1 MAKRNLNTEP
11 TIETPVTEVTE
22 VAEQEPI
29 KTEVHPVGV
38 VSGCAKLNVR
48 KNPAVEPNN
57 VATTISKGDEVKI
70 VEKKSTGDWYAVIT
84 KGNKHGYCMKK
95 YITVQ

>member
-11 TIETPVTEVTE
+11 AIETPVAEVTE

-38 VSGCAKLNVR
+38 VSGCKKLNVR
-48 KNPAVEPNN
+48 KDPAVKTDN
-57 VATTISKGDEVKI
+57 VVMTINEGDEVKI
-70 VEKKSTGDWYAVIT
+70 VEKKSTDDWYAVIA